1 MNGHIHKEWY
11 HQQNWQNQN
20 YSFRK
25 SISLSISISYTGA
38 DFSHR
43 LRIFQNCLSL
53 YTRISYSTNVKNGKH
68 GCA

>member
-1 MNGHIHKEWY
+1 MNDDIHKEWY

-43 LRIFQNCLSL
+43 LGIFQN
-53 YTRISYSTNVKNGKH
+53 
-68 GCA
+68 